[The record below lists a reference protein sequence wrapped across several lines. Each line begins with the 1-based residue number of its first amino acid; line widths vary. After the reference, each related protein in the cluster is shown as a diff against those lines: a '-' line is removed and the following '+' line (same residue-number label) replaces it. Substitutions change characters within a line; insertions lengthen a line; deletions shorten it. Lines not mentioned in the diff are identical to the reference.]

1 MATDITFTAGLNP
14 SQFEKGVQRI
24 EELGRRAARVGRGMG
39 GGGGDGA
46 GGDDRRGG
54 RGGGLL
60 EQAVRFTA
68 IEKAA
73 KRAYAVAIDGAR
85 LYGRESASAQAE
97 VNRWDAALKSASVSV
112 GRLVVNTGALAAGT
126 AIVKSLTDAYMGMG
140 DAVARVFR
148 GGEVDEFN
156 RAIAQSEAI
165 EKRTAALG
173 AVNDERRRLRA
184 GVAGVGGDDVGSA
197 RLAAAEKYEA
207 ALKRIAATGGTEA
220 EQNELRGLARQ
231 ERALAIQSAIAKR
244 AEEEDRKQK
253 AREEEAARL
262 DKQDADR
269 MKERLEDRARA
280 MEAVNEAAVR
290 AVRAQGNEDAAAKLE
305 ILLDL
310 EQRRARVMETEL
322 LTIEER
328 ARLLDAEAASAR
340 AQIEGIDESAR
351 RSRAAKA
358 QAEIRRNARVLDG
371 GFASRQN
378 IAQVFGSGRSAPLA
392 ELQVGVKAAVEL
404 LRKIVGNTAADSV
417 MRLAP

>member
-14 SQFEKGVQRI
+14 SQFERGVQRI
-24 EELGRRAARVGRGMG
+24 EELGKRAARVSRGMG
-39 GGGGDGA
+39 GGADERGGSGGGGD
-46 GGDDRRGG
+46 RG
-54 RGGGLL
+54 RGIL
-60 EQAVRFTA
+60 EQAVKFTA

-73 KRAYAVAIDGAR
+73 RRAYAVAIEGAR
-85 LYGRESASAQAE
+85 AYGRESAAAQAE
-97 VNRWDAALKSASVSV
+97 VNRWDEALRSASVNV

-126 AIVKSLTDAYMGMG
+126 AIVKTLTDAYMGMG
-140 DAVARVFR
+140 DAVARIFR

-156 RAIAQSEAI
+156 ARIAQSEAI
-165 EKRTAALG
+165 EKRALALG
-173 AVNDERRRLRA
+173 AVSDERRRLRA
-184 GVAGVGGDDVGSA
+184 GVAGAGGDDVGSA

-207 ALKRIAATGGTEA
+207 ALKRIAATGGSEA

-231 ERALAIQSAIAKR
+231 ERALSIQAAIAKK
-244 AEEEDRKQK
+244 AEEDDRRQK
-253 AREEEAARL
+253 SREEEASRL

-269 MKERLEDRARA
+269 MKDKLDDRAKA

-310 EQRRARVMETEL
+310 EQRRQRVMETEL

-328 ARLLDAEAASAR
+328 ARALDAETASAR

-358 QAEIRRNARVLDG
+358 QAEIRRSARVLDG

-392 ELQVGVKAAVEL
+392 ELQTGVKAAVEL